1 MSIRKKTHEL
11 IRQNEQIV
19 KKSQKHDANLQ
30 KNSTLYF
37 QVGLIVCL
45 LVAYGLLEMKFET
58 TIPNYGCPTLE
69 LEDFAEVSIE
79 NFKVYEEPLKEEVI
93 KPQKKVVLTN
103 PPKIVEND
111 FELKKVINVITGE
124 QNTSSEEPLD
134 PSSINVFTLP
144 EPVDVDFMRI
154 EQVPIYPGCEKK
166 KTNDDRRKCMSDKI
180 TKLVQRKFDTDLGG
194 ELGLSGKQVIQT
206 QFKIDKTGRVID
218 IKTRSVHSKLEK
230 EAERVIN
237 RIPEMIPGKQRDISV
252 GVIYNLPIV
261 FFVQD

>member
-58 TIPNYGCPTLE
+58 TILNYVEVIPNDPE
-69 LEDFAEVSIE
+69 MFIDI
-79 NFKVYEEPLKEEVI
+79 PIIKEEVSEPVEPI
-93 KPQKKVVLTN
+93 EQKKHN
-103 PPKIVEND
+103 
-111 FELKKVINVITGE
+111 
-124 QNTSSEEPLD
+124 
-134 PSSINVFTLP
+134 LP
-144 EPVDVDFMRI
+144 EDYEIVDNDVLLSPIVTVVKEPIIDINPIDPDDVIVVEPPAETFTIMGV

-218 IKTRSVHSKLEK
+218 IKTRSVYSKLEK
-230 EAERVIN
+230 EAERVIK
-237 RIPEMIPGKQRDISV
+237 RIPEMIPGKQSNKSV